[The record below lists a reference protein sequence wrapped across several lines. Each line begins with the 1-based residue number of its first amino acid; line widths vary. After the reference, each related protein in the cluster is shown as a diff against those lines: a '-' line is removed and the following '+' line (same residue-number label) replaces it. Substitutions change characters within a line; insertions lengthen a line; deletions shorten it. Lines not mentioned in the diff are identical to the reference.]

1 MQSYTYTH
9 IYACVSRSLFIN
21 GKNVENDNSS
31 RRQRRRIALFWWW
44 QRKQK
49 NKTTVLLI
57 TSKSSKKSDPL
68 LSFCI
73 LAVNIDMHEV
83 QILRSPVTGSEY
95 HIRLTVW
102 YGWRFTHLHRFK
114 HQTKWHRKCRSNTWI
129 ETKPNETKHSSNN
142 IKYPSRYRLYSF
154 NAFSISHLQ
163 FILLR
168 MKVCIYAYP
177 CGWL

>member
-1 MQSYTYTH
+1 MGAKVGKNYGCYNVTYLCIRISDIHICVYVCNRIYTH
-9 IYACVSRSLFIN
+9 IWTYMRMSPYLSIK
-21 GKNVENDNSS
+21 GKNEENDNSS

-49 NKTTVLLI
+49 NKTTVLI

-73 LAVNIDMHEV
+73 FAVNIDMHEV

-102 YGWRFTHLHRFK
+102 YGWRDLHRFT
-114 HQTKWHRKCRSNTWI
+114 HQTEWHRKCRSSTW
-129 ETKPNETKHSSNN
+129 NETKWN
-142 IKYPSRYRLYSF
+142 KTF
-154 NAFSISHLQ
+154 
-163 FILLR
+163 
-168 MKVCIYAYP
+168 K
-177 CGWL
+177 

>member
-1 MQSYTYTH
+1 MQSYRYTH

-95 HIRLTVW
+95 HIRQTVW
-102 YGWRFTHLHRFK
+102 YGWRFTH
-114 HQTKWHRKCRSNTWI
+114 QTERHRKWRSRTW
-129 ETKPNETKHSSNN
+129 NEMKQN
-142 IKYPSRYRLYSF
+142 IQV
-154 NAFSISHLQ
+154 IT
-163 FILLR
+163 
-168 MKVCIYAYP
+168 
-177 CGWL
+177 